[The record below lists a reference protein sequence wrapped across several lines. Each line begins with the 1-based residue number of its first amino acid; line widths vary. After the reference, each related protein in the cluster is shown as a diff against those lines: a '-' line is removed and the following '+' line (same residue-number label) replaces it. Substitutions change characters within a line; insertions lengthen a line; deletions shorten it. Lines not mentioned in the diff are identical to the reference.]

1 MKPTTSTIAIL
12 ILLLS
17 TLIFTRFLGNGYDDF
32 RHQHPDERWLV
43 MVVGK
48 LNLFDQ
54 LDPDFFAY
62 GALPMYILKAVA
74 QGGETVLNRPIDTY
88 DGLLVWG
95 RGLVSVMD
103 VLTAIL
109 VGLIVWQITKH
120 RQSAIM
126 GSLIYSLMFFPI
138 QNSNFF
144 IVDNFVLFFMT
155 LSIWL
160 LFRYLDKPSWWR
172 LLGVA
177 VGLGAVLAS
186 KITPVIVLP
195 IFIGLVAIRPW
206 QSKSS
211 RKSEN
216 QFRSI
221 TQKLR
226 LRLVPTSDNRA
237 KTSSNQSYANS
248 SQIKPRHTVP
258 IESGSASHQGLEMLN
273 LVQHD
278 GKRNSSSQPGS
289 VGSSTVNKLFRS
301 IISVGLL
308 AILILAFTAMFMPYS
323 FIKSTQFIN
332 ELKAQIA
339 MNSNAYVFPYTL
351 QYINTPAYLYHL
363 KQIFFYGAGPIIS
376 LLALAG
382 ILITIYST
390 VRNLAPRLSKP
401 PKNWLNKIRL
411 FVQVAINELTS
422 NWSLIYLLM
431 AVVFFAVIGRS
442 AVKFMRY
449 LLLWYPFLAV
459 MATIDI
465 YWWLGKVNLSWQLKK
480 ATLLIILALAA
491 LWTTSFLHIYLQPH
505 TRVVAS
511 DWMLANIPPGSTI
524 AAEHWDDRLP
534 LSGGE
539 NFQYVELPLY
549 EQPDDQNKWRLIN
562 ANLDQADY
570 IVLASN
576 RLFTPLPKL
585 ANCSR
590 TPERCYPLTTEY
602 YEQLFA
608 GQLGFTKVAD
618 FTSRPTLPKW
628 LGSLEIVD
636 DNADESFT
644 VYDHPHV
651 IIFRRHAE

>member
-1 MKPTTSTIAIL
+1 MKKKYFYFLGII
-12 ILLLS
+12 ILLSL
-17 TLIFTRFLGNGYDDF
+17 LFFTRFLGNGYDDF

-48 LNLFDQ
+48 LDLFDQ
-54 LDPDFFAY
+54 LNPDFFAY
-62 GALPMYILKAVA
+62 GALPMYLLKALA
-74 QGGETVLNRPIDTY
+74 QGGETLLNRPIDNY

-95 RGLVSVMD
+95 RGLVSIMD
-103 VLTAIL
+103 VLTAVF

-120 RQSAIM
+120 RQSAILS
-126 GSLIYSLMFFPI
+126 SLIYALMFFPI

-144 IVDNFVLFFMT
+144 IVDNFVLFFIT
-155 LSIWL
+155 LSMWL
-160 LFRYLDKPSWWR
+160 LFRYLDKPNLWR
-172 LLGVA
+172 LLGLA
-177 VGLGAVLAS
+177 IGLGAVLAS

-206 QSKSS
+206 RSTIKNESS
-211 RKSEN
+211 N
-216 QFRSI
+216 NFHSI
-221 TQKLR
+221 AQKLR
-226 LRLVPTSDNRA
+226 VRLEPTVQNTA
-237 KTSSNQSYANS
+237 TSNPQP
-248 SQIKPRHTVP
+248 KL
-258 IESGSASHQGLEMLN
+258 ASH
-273 LVQHD
+273 
-278 GKRNSSSQPGS
+278 SSANKIFASIL
-289 VGSSTVNKLFRS
+289 STGVLT
-301 IISVGLL
+301 
-308 AILILAFTAMFMPYS
+308 ILIVGFTAVFMPYS
-323 FIKSTQFIN
+323 FIKATQFIN

-351 QYINTPAYLYHL
+351 QYINTPAYIYHL

-376 LLALAG
+376 VLALIG
-382 ILITIYST
+382 ILITIRTT
-390 VRNLAPRLSKP
+390 VDNLIQRLEQQ
-401 PKNWLNKIRL
+401 PKNWLKKIGL

-422 NWSLIYLLM
+422 NWSFIYLLM

-459 MATIDI
+459 MATITI
-465 YWWLGKVNLSWQLKK
+465 YWWLTKVNLSWRVKK
-480 ATLLIILALAA
+480 AAFLIIMALAS

-511 DWMLANIPPGSTI
+511 DWMLENIPPGSTI
-524 AAEHWDDRLP
+524 AVEHWDDRLP

-539 NFQYVELPLY
+539 RFEYVELPLY

-562 ANLDQADY
+562 ANFNQADY

-608 GQLGFTKVAD
+608 GKLGFTKVAD
-618 FTSRPTLPKW
+618 FTSRPTLPNW
-628 LGSLEIVD
+628 LGNLEIVD

-651 IIFRRHAE
+651 IIFKRNKE

>member
-1 MKPTTSTIAIL
+1 MKKKYIL
-12 ILLLS
+12 IAGLMVLSILL
-17 TLIFTRFLGNGYDDF
+17 FTRFLGNGYDDF

-54 LDPDFFAY
+54 MDPDFFAY
-62 GALPMYILKAVA
+62 GALPMYMLKAVA
-74 QGGETVLNRPIDTY
+74 QGGEAVLNRPIDNY

-155 LSIWL
+155 LSMWL
-160 LFRYLDKPSWWR
+160 LFRYLDKPSGWR
-172 LLGVA
+172 LVGLA

-206 QSKSS
+206 ISKS
-211 RKSEN
+211 KSN
-216 QFRSI
+216 SANNFRSI
-221 TQKLR
+221 SQKLR
-226 LRLVPTSDNRA
+226 VKLEPTNQI
-237 KTSSNQSYANS
+237 TSVST
-248 SQIKPRHTVP
+248 P
-258 IESGSASHQGLEMLN
+258 
-273 LVQHD
+273 
-278 GKRNSSSQPGS
+278 QPKS
-289 VGSSTVNKLFRS
+289 RSRSTVNNIFGS
-301 IISVGLL
+301 ILSVGLL
-308 AILILAFTAMFMPYS
+308 AILIISFTAVFMPYS
-323 FIKSTQFIN
+323 FIKSTQFIH
-332 ELKAQIA
+332 ELKAQMA

-376 LLALAG
+376 VLAFVG
-382 ILITIYST
+382 ILLTIKT
-390 VRNLAPRLSKP
+390 TFRNLAQRLSQP
-401 PKNWLNKIRL
+401 PKNWLKKIGL

-459 MATIDI
+459 MATITI
-465 YWWLGKVNLSWQLKK
+465 YWWLSKVNLSWRVKK
-480 ATLLIILALAA
+480 ATFLIILALTT
-491 LWTTSFLHIYLQPH
+491 LWATSFLHIYLQPH
-505 TRVVAS
+505 TRVAAS
-511 DWMLANIPPGSTI
+511 DWMLENIPPGSTI
-524 AAEHWDDRLP
+524 AVEHWDDRLP

-539 NFQYVELPLY
+539 RFEYVELPLY

-562 ANLDQADY
+562 ANFNQADY

-608 GQLGFTKVAD
+608 GKLGFTKVAD

-651 IIFRRHAE
+651 IIFRRNTEQAP

>member
-1 MKPTTSTIAIL
+1 
-12 ILLLS
+12 
-17 TLIFTRFLGNGYDDF
+17 
-32 RHQHPDERWLV
+32 
-43 MVVGK
+43 
-48 LNLFDQ
+48 
-54 LDPDFFAY
+54 
-62 GALPMYILKAVA
+62 
-74 QGGETVLNRPIDTY
+74 
-88 DGLLVWG
+88 
-95 RGLVSVMD
+95 MD
-103 VLTAIL
+103 VFTAIL

-160 LFRYLDKPSWWR
+160 LFRYLDKPSGWR
-172 LLGVA
+172 LLGLA
-177 VGLGAVLAS
+177 IGLGAVLAS

-195 IFIGLVAIRPW
+195 IFIGLVTIRPW
-206 QSKSS
+206 RSKSKGNS
-211 RKSEN
+211 DN
-216 QFRSI
+216 NFRSI
-221 TQKLR
+221 SQKLR
-226 LRLVPTSDNRA
+226 VRLEPTTPS
-237 KTSSNQSYANS
+237 T
-248 SQIKPRHTVP
+248 TVSTP
-258 IESGSASHQGLEMLN
+258 
-273 LVQHD
+273 
-278 GKRNSSSQPGS
+278 QPKS
-289 VGSSTVNKLFRS
+289 RINSTVNKIFA
-301 IISVGLL
+301 SVLSAGLL
-308 AILILAFTAMFMPYS
+308 AILIVSFTAVFMPYS
-323 FIKSTQFIN
+323 FIKSTQFIT

-363 KQIFFYGAGPIIS
+363 KQIFLYGAGPIIS
-376 LLALAG
+376 ILAFVG
-382 ILITIYST
+382 ILLTIKT
-390 VRNLAPRLSKP
+390 TARNLAQRLSKP
-401 PKNWLNKIRL
+401 LNNWLKKINL
-411 FVQVAINELTS
+411 FVQVVIDELTS

-431 AVVFFAVIGRS
+431 ALFFFAVIGRS

-459 MATIDI
+459 MASIAV
-465 YWWLGKVNLSWQLKK
+465 YWWLSKVNLSWQLKK
-480 ATLLIILALAA
+480 ATVLIFLALAT
-491 LWTTSFLHIYLQPH
+491 LWMTSFLNIYLQPH
-505 TRVVAS
+505 TRVAAS

-524 AAEHWDDRLP
+524 ATEHWDDRLP

-539 NFQYVELPLY
+539 RFKYVELPLY

-562 ANLDQADY
+562 NNLQQADY

-590 TPERCYPLTTEY
+590 TPQRCYPLTTEY
-602 YEQLFA
+602 YEQLFT
-608 GQLGFTKVAD
+608 GKLGFTKVAD

-651 IIFRRHAE
+651 IIFRRHSGLDPESQNVKF

>member
-17 TLIFTRFLGNGYDDF
+17 ILIFTRFLGNGYDDF

-43 MVVGK
+43 MVGGK

-62 GALPMYILKAVA
+62 GALPMYILKVVA
-74 QGGETVLNRPIDTY
+74 QGGEAVLNRTIDTY

-109 VGLIVWQITKH
+109 VGLMVWQITKH

-160 LFRYLDKPSWWR
+160 LFEYLDKPSRWR
-172 LLGVA
+172 LLGLA
-177 VGLGAVLAS
+177 IGLGAVLAS

-206 QSKSS
+206 RSKT
-211 RKSEN
+211 KN
-216 QFRSI
+216 ILGNNFRSI
-221 TQKLR
+221 SQKLR
-226 LRLVPTSDNRA
+226 VRLEPTTQSTTA
-237 KTSSNQSYANS
+237 SKSQSKLPSN
-248 SQIKPRHTVP
+248 
-258 IESGSASHQGLEMLN
+258 
-273 LVQHD
+273 
-278 GKRNSSSQPGS
+278 
-289 VGSSTVNKLFRS
+289 STVNKIIRS
-301 IISVGLL
+301 MLSASVL
-308 AILILAFTAMFMPYS
+308 AILIVGFTAVFMPYS
-323 FIKSTQFIN
+323 FIKATQFIN

-351 QYINTPAYLYHL
+351 QYINTPAYIYHL
-363 KQIFFYGAGPIIS
+363 KEIFFYGAGPLIS
-376 LLALAG
+376 VLALTG
-382 ILITIYST
+382 ILLTIYST
-390 VRNLAPRLSKP
+390 VRNLAQRLNKP
-401 PKNWLNKIRL
+401 PKNWLRKIGWSI
-411 FVQVAINELTS
+411 QVVIDELTS
-422 NWSLIYLLM
+422 NWSLIYLIM

-459 MATIDI
+459 MAAVAIH
-465 YWWLGKVNLSWQLKK
+465 WWLGKVNLSWRVKK
-480 ATLLIILALAA
+480 ATLLILLSLAT

-505 TRVVAS
+505 TRVAAS
-511 DWMLANIPPGSTI
+511 DWMLENIPPGSTI

-539 NFQYVELPLY
+539 RFRYVELPLY

-562 ANLDQADY
+562 ANFNQADY

-608 GQLGFTKVAD
+608 GKLGFTKVAD
-618 FTSRPTLPKW
+618 FTSRPTLPNW
-628 LGSLEIVD
+628 LGNLEIVD

-651 IIFRRHAE
+651 IIFKRNKE